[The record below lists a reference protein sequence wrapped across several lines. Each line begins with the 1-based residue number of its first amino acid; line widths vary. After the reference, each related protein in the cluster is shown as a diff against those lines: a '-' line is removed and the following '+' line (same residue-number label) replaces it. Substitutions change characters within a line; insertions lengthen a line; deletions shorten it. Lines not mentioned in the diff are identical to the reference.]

1 MESIQN
7 IADESSDEEGFEIDE
22 SAIDAVVEEQ
32 DDEEE
37 PEEPSTSAEIEHERS
52 TSSSSSSNRNSE
64 ETDSVDEFAQAR
76 KVPLSHHVINTPP
89 TVDFVQEIPCNYCT
103 ANLKES
109 ESLQLR
115 ISQNMISLCNAPSTC
130 NNRTLFIAL
139 HLIS

>member
-37 PEEPSTSAEIEHERS
+37 PEEPSISAEIEHERS

-89 TVDFVQEIPCNYCT
+89 TVDFVQEKFNDIYC
-103 ANLKES
+103 AVNFRES
-109 ESLQLR
+109 ESLLLR
-115 ISQNMISLCNAPSTC
+115 ISQNMICLCQYSK
-130 NNRTLFIAL
+130 
-139 HLIS
+139 HKQ

>member
-37 PEEPSTSAEIEHERS
+37 PEEPSISAEIEHELS
-52 TSSSSSSNRNSE
+52 TSSSSSGNRNSE

-76 KVPLSHHVINTPP
+76 KVPLSHHVINTPLLYKK
-89 TVDFVQEIPCNYCT
+89 N
-103 ANLKES
+103 S
-109 ESLQLR
+109 
-115 ISQNMISLCNAPSTC
+115 MISIAQSTLE
-130 NNRTLFIAL
+130 NRFFCVYHI
-139 HLIS
+139 I